1 MAEQDKLS
9 SYFSSWRTK
18 KGHPLNWKVLGR
30 LQKGRS
36 SGKWLH
42 KTVHELLGMNL
53 ILNDMPEI
61 YHTNSNKKKPGMP
74 ILISEKVDFRADEI
88 TNKNRGII

>member
-1 MAEQDKLS
+1 
-9 SYFSSWRTK
+9 
-18 KGHPLNWKVLGR
+18 
-30 LQKGRS
+30 
-36 SGKWLH
+36 
-42 KTVHELLGMNL
+42 MNL